1 MKRLISE
8 VFQIFIGIILASLGL
23 KMFLLPNG
31 FLDGGVTGIA
41 ILLSELFNVNISVL
55 LLIVSI
61 PFLVLAW
68 FTLTKRIFIKSI
80 LSIIGL
86 AIFIYFENFT
96 AVTDDKLLIAIF
108 GGLFLGA
115 GIGITIKNGAVLDG
129 SEILGIFI
137 NERLGISIGKVSL
150 GFNAIL
156 FAATALLLSVEVA
169 MYSILTFLVTAKI
182 IDLMIEG
189 FEDYVG
195 LMIVSDHSAEI
206 EEKLNKIIGA
216 GTTSYKGARGYG
228 KRGIQEEGKDIIHTV
243 INRIDIRRTYN
254 LIDKIDKKAFII
266 EFDVNRIQGGI
277 LTKYLTKEGIKKLS
291 PALIGSQ
298 DTAEEISRK
307 DVDKVKSK
315 K

>member
-8 VFQIFIGIILASLGL
+8 IFQIFIGILLASIGL

-31 FLDGGVTGIA
+31 FLDGGATGIA
-41 ILLSELFNVNISVL
+41 ILLSEVYHIDISIL

-68 FTLTKRIFIKSI
+68 FSLTKRIFIKSI

-86 AIFIYFENFT
+86 AIFIHFENFT

-115 GIGITIKNGAVLDG
+115 GIGLTIKNGAVLDG

-137 NERLGISIGKVSL
+137 NERLGISIGKIILV
-150 GFNAIL
+150 FNAIL
-156 FAATALLLSVEVA
+156 FAITAKVLSVEIA

-195 LMIVSDHSAEI
+195 LMIVSEHSSEI
-206 EEKLNKIIGA
+206 ENELIKVV
-216 GTTSYKGARGYG
+216 GTGVTMYKGARGYG
-228 KRGIQEEGKDIIHTV
+228 KRGSQSEKDIIHTV
-243 INRIDIRRTYN
+243 INRIDIRRTYT
-254 LIDKIDKKAFII
+254 LIQKIDQHAFII
-266 EFDVNRIQGGI
+266 EFDVNNIKGGI

-291 PALIGSQ
+291 PALYKQ
-298 DTAEEISRK
+298 K
-307 DVDKVKSK
+307 DSNEKSV
-315 K
+315 